1 MIACDFF
8 RRLRRGDSCYAASG
22 VSIFPPT
29 IGALPMFTRTMTATA
44 CLCFAVVVAVSADD
58 KKEEKPKGPD
68 YSNMDLNKKDFSGKV
83 VEYATF
89 EDSELKEANF
99 TKTLARGSAFTGANL
114 TGANFTGA
122 DLRGADLRKAKL
134 DLALLT
140 DVDMTGANLEGQDLS
155 KCVYFK
161 RVKLREANLKNL
173 KAIGTLED
181 TSFAGADLRGANLT
195 QMNDNGFIK
204 SNFRK
209 AKYDKLT
216 RWPKN
221 FDPEEAGALLV
232 AEDVKK

>member
-1 MIACDFF
+1 MMI
-8 RRLRRGDSCYAASG
+8 
-22 VSIFPPT
+22 
-29 IGALPMFTRTMTATA
+29 RTMTATICI
-44 CLCFAVVVAVSADD
+44 CLAIALAPCADD

-68 YSNMDLNKKDFSGKV
+68 YSNMDLNNKDFSGKV
-83 VEYATF
+83 VEYANF

-99 TKTLARGSAFTGANL
+99 TKTLAKGSSFTGANL
-114 TGANFTGA
+114 TGAIFTGA
-122 DLRGADLRKAKL
+122 DLRGADFRKAKL
-134 DLALLT
+134 DLAVLT
-140 DVDMTGANLEGQDLS
+140 DVDLTGANLEGVDLS
-155 KCVYFK
+155 KCIYFK

-173 KAIGTLED
+173 KAIGTIED

-221 FDPEEAGALLV
+221 FDPEEAGAVLV
-232 AEDVKK
+232 AEEVKKCVRRRLGLRFSDN